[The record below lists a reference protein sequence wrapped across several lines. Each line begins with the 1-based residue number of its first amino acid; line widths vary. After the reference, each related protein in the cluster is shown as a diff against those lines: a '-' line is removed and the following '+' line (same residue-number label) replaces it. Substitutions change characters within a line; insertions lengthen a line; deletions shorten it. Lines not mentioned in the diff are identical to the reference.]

1 MKQIFKILKNIQN
14 EHQEKTG
21 GFLLL
26 LALLPLI
33 FGGIGAAGGIAGGMS
48 SAVSAAKNAS
58 AADANLAETQQHNK
72 EVESQLKSG
81 QGTLSDLAGKIPVFG
96 AVIKYELQK
105 LGLGLSDCN
114 KVAKG
119 ECICLC
125 KGLYL
130 KHTGSGLFP
139 EPQGAVFFRSVRIV
153 KFPRIYEKI

>member
-33 FGGIGAAGGIAGGMS
+33 FGGIGAAGGIAGGIS
-48 SAVSAAKNAS
+48 SAVSATKNAR

-81 QGTLSDLAGKIPVFG
+81 QGILSDLAGKILVFG
-96 AVIKYELQK
+96 AVIKYRLQQ
-105 LGLGLSDCN
+105 LVLGLSGCN
-114 KVAKG
+114 KIAKG
-119 ECICLC
+119 ERICLD
-125 KGLYL
+125 KELYL
-130 KHTGSGLFP
+130 KHIGSGWFL
-139 EPQGAVFFRSVRIV
+139 EPQGAGFF
-153 KFPRIYEKI
+153 